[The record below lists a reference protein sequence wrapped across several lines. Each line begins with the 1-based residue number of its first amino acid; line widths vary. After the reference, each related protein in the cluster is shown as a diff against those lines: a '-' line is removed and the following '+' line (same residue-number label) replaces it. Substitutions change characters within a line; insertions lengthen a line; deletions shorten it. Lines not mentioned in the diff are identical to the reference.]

1 MMTGLALLG
10 KTFGCQLKAKRVL
23 HMRHEAAIAAFADGA
38 TPAVIQRQLRH
49 SDAWVPHTL
58 VCKGVDFDFPLPL
71 RSPCVYW
78 FLAAP

>member
-23 HMRHEAAIAAFADGA
+23 HMRHGAAISPFADGA

-49 SDAWVPHTL
+49 SDALVPHTL
-58 VCKGVDFDFPLPL
+58 VCKGVDFDFPVVGELL
-71 RSPCVYW
+71 FRH
-78 FLAAP
+78 LLGM